1 MKRKLIE
8 KQLLRMAGEIRDKQ
22 YNGEPFDEEIKEF
35 QKNVLY
41 PNVEELFLSD
51 KSEEYI
57 VKLALSYKSINLGDL
72 SRDELINLVKRIQNN
87 EADEEYKADHLIQIV
102 KNAVVDPYIT
112 DYIFFEDE
120 LTAEQIVDKAL
131 SYKPIIL

>member
-1 MKRKLIE
+1 M
-8 KQLLRMAGEIRDKQ
+8 
-22 YNGEPFDEEIKEF
+22 
-35 QKNVLY
+35 
-41 PNVEELFLSD
+41 
-51 KSEEYI
+51 
-57 VKLALSYKSINLGDL
+57 SYKNIKHGVL

-87 EADEEYKADHLIQIV
+87 EADEEYKADQLIQIV
-102 KNAVVDPYIT
+102 EDAVVDPYIT